1 MLMPWYIPK
10 AFHAQTRVENQK
22 LRPLR
27 RLVHL
32 PDQIVDLVF
41 PVAQVTT
48 FDEMLELPL
57 TEAAGRA
64 VELERPQEI

>member
-1 MLMPWYIPK
+1 MGD
-10 AFHAQTRVENQK
+10 
-22 LRPLR
+22 
-27 RLVHL
+27 LVHL

-57 TEAAGRA
+57 TEATSRA
-64 VELERPQEI
+64 V